1 MEEYEM
7 ATLKT
12 ESGEIKG
19 APRARSRAGAKPN
32 GTSKGGSN
40 LRADVRDFAKA
51 KPQGWNHDEWLGFLE
66 HLKTRG
72 HNIHD
77 HEAIGTLLE
86 RERIGVLLEKVPGLG
101 PQRISALTEKFG
113 NIWTLK
119 NASAEEIAAAA
130 KLPRDVAQRVVE
142 AL

>member
-1 MEEYEM
+1 M

-19 APRARSRAGAKPN
+19 APRARKRTATKPDGA
-32 GTSKGGSN
+32 TRSGSN

-77 HEAIGTLLE
+77 HEAIGTMLE
-86 RERIGVLLEKVPGLG
+86 RERIAVLLEKVPGLG
-101 PQRISALTEKFG
+101 PQRISALAEKFG
-113 NIWTLK
+113 NIWRLK
-119 NASAEEIAAAA
+119 GASAEEIAAAT